1 MTSHVTKAKDERTLQ
16 AVGALGLLTDNIEHG
31 VDELSALR
39 VVTLCPVVTGTA
51 LTEDEVVGTEEV
63 AEGTRTDGIHGAG
76 FEIDKDRTGNVLVR
90 ADFVVV
96 DINALKLKVVVALVQ
111 SIRLNAVLIRDDLPE
126 LGTCYVLALERAYRE
141 QSTPLTNLVTA
152 LIGRASASQNA

>member
-1 MTSHVTKAKDERTLQ
+1 MQLTSF
-16 AVGALGLLTDNIEHG
+16 
-31 VDELSALR
+31 
-39 VVTLCPVVTGTA
+39 CPVVSSAT
-51 LTEDEVVGTEEV
+51 LTKHEVVRPEEV

-111 SIRLNAVLIRDDLPE
+111 TIRLNAVLVRDDLPE
-126 LGTCYVLALERAYRE
+126 LGTYACEK
-141 QSTPLTNLVTA
+141 
-152 LIGRASASQNA
+152 G